1 MILRAIAGILLVCV
15 GGSLALYSSSDDVV
29 ALTAA
34 NFDKT
39 VLKSDEVWV
48 VEFYA
53 PFCGHCRNLV
63 PEYRKAATALKG
75 VIKVGGIN
83 CEEEQSLCGQ
93 HGVRGYPTLKIFGAN
108 KRSPVDYNGQRTAKD
123 IAEAALAEAK
133 KKIKNILGGGG
144 SGSSS
149 SGGSDSGSSGSS
161 DEVIE
166 LTDANFDK
174 LVLQSEDTW
183 LVEFFAPWCGHCKNL
198 APHWAKAAKELK
210 GKVKLGALDATVH
223 QVKASQFGVQGY
235 PTIKYFPGGP
245 KDRNSAED
253 YDGGRTSSDIVNWAL
268 EKYSDNI
275 PAPEVV
281 QLTSEQVARATC
293 ENKPLCVVS
302 VLPHILDCNAECRNR
317 YLRILTTMG
326 DKYKK
331 KQWGWLWTEGGA
343 QLELES
349 TLDIGGF
356 GYPAMA
362 VVNLKKMKY
371 SLLRGSFS
379 EDGINEF
386 LRDLSF
392 GRGHTAPVKGAELP
406 KIHSVE
412 AWDGK
417 DGQLPE
423 EEEYDLS
430 DVDLDEKDEL

>member
-1 MILRAIAGILLVCV
+1 MIPRAVAAGCLLLIAALV
-15 GGSLALYSSSDDVV
+15 GSSQALYSPSDDVV
-29 ALTAA
+29 ALTTS
-34 NFDKT
+34 NFDRT

-53 PFCGHCRNLV
+53 PFCGHCRSLV
-63 PEYRKAATALKG
+63 PEYKKAATALKG

-83 CEEEQSLCGQ
+83 CEEEQGLCGQ
-93 HGVRGYPTLKIFGAN
+93 HGVRGYPTIKIFGAN

-133 KKIKNILGGGG
+133 KKIKNVLGGG
-144 SGSSS
+144 S
-149 SGGSDSGSSGSS
+149 SGGDGGSSGSGS
-161 DEVIE
+161 KDDVVE

-174 LVLQSEDTW
+174 LVLGSEEAW
-183 LVEFFAPWCGHCKNL
+183 LVEFYAPWCGHCKNL
-198 APHWAKAAKELK
+198 APHWEKAATELK

-223 QVKASQFGVQGY
+223 QQKMSEYGVQGF
-235 PTIKYFPGGP
+235 PTIKYFPAGT
-245 KDRNSAED
+245 KNRNGAED
-253 YDGGRTSSDIVNWAL
+253 YNGGRTSSDIVNWAL
-268 EKYSDNI
+268 DKYTEDI
-275 PAPEVV
+275 PSPELV
-281 QLTSEQVARATC
+281 QLTSEEVARATC
-293 ENKPLCVVS
+293 EKNPLCVVA
-302 VLPHILDCNAECRNR
+302 VLPHILDCDAGCRNR
-317 YLRILTTMG
+317 YLDILRTMG

-379 EDGINEF
+379 QDGINEF

-406 KIHSVE
+406 KIATVDP
-412 AWDGK
+412 WDGK

-423 EEEYDLS
+423 EEDIDLS